1 LIRGD
6 DAGNRIAHNAACPER
21 HAAGTG
27 HFAAQAVPMPDSDD
41 PSHRTPTSAANHG
54 AAQRL
59 RRAAGPLLGLAIVAL
74 AAWGLHGL
82 LKESSP
88 HDIAAALR
96 ALAVEQLA
104 LALGC
109 LLLAYLALTFYDV
122 ISLRWL
128 GRSQPWPR
136 SAPVTATAFALGNV
150 SFNAMVVAGGVRYA
164 GLRPLGLAPSEV
176 ARMAVFASLG
186 FWLAYATVGGLLFA
200 LDPVKPSVRI
210 AGLLLLAPAAYL
222 LLSVRPRT
230 LRLRGY
236 LMTMPPL
243 VLCAGQVAAGVVEL
257 LAMSSV
263 LWLLLPAIPGLTW
276 THFMQAFLLAIVAG
290 SASQAPGGLGV
301 FDSAFLLLLPK
312 GGDLSQAVAALLAFR
327 VLYYLVPL
335 LLALPALGLRW
346 LARRRG

>member
-1 LIRGD
+1 
-6 DAGNRIAHNAACPER
+6 
-21 HAAGTG
+21 
-27 HFAAQAVPMPDSDD
+27 MPDSNH
-41 PSHRTPTSAANHG
+41 PSKHVQAFAANRG
-54 AAQRL
+54 AAHRL
-59 RRAAGPLLGLAIVAL
+59 RRAAGPLVGLAIIAL
-74 AAWGLHGL
+74 ALWGLHGL
-82 LKESSP
+82 LRESSP
-88 HDIAAALR
+88 QDIAAALR
-96 ALAVEQLA
+96 ALPSRQLA

-109 LLLAYLALTFYDV
+109 LLLAYLALTFYDLL
-122 ISLRWL
+122 SLRWL
-128 GRSQPWPR
+128 GRPQPWRR
-136 SAPVTATAFALGNV
+136 SAPVTAVAFALGNV

-186 FWLAYATVGGLLFA
+186 FWLAYGTVGGLLFT

-222 LLSVRPRT
+222 LLSCKPRT

-243 VLCAGQVAAGVVEL
+243 PLCAGQLAAGLVEL
-257 LAMSSV
+257 LAMSGV
-263 LWLLLPAIPGLTW
+263 LWLLLPDIPGLSW
-276 THFMQAFLLAIVAG
+276 SHFMQAFLLAIIAG

-327 VLYYLVPL
+327 LLYYLVPL
-335 LLALPALGLRW
+335 VLALPALALHW
-346 LARRRG
+346 LGRRRA